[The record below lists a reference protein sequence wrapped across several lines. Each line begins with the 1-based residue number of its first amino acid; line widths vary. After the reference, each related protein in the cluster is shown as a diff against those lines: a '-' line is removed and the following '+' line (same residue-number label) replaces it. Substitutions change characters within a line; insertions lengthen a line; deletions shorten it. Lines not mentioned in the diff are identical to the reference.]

1 MEKDY
6 SKEDKYLAAKR
17 RVDKIKGFYI
27 HLAVYILVNTGIT
40 VLKVY
45 SDIDEGKSLAE
56 SLWDFGTFAIW
67 GFWGI
72 GLAIHGLTVLGL
84 PFLFGK
90 NWEERKIKEFM
101 EEENNQFKSFKK

>member
-1 MEKDY
+1 MEKDH
-6 SKEDKYLAAKR
+6 SKDDKYLFAKQ
-17 RVDKIKGFYI
+17 RVAKIKGFYI
-27 HLAVYILVNTGIT
+27 HLMIYVLVNTGIT

-45 SDIDEGKSLAE
+45 GEMSNGETLVE

-72 GLAIHGLTVLGL
+72 GLAIHGLAVFGL

-101 EEENNQFKSFKK
+101 EQENDQLKSFKK